1 MSPDIASQL
10 DTSPTVRM
18 IQCCWFWLLFF
29 TQIYAITFVQGFKVR
44 ILKRK
49 HNIPNL
55 HRILPVHI
63 FSQLV
68 NGMTS
73 YSTATSEKIQLLLL
87 VWEQTLLLLWWTKGA
102 FFNTVQA
109 VHHAT
114 IPFTPNYRHLP
125 GKGKEHHILNRLHL
139 RICVW
144 GGRVLPYLSQN
155 HNLIQVC

>member
-1 MSPDIASQL
+1 
-10 DTSPTVRM
+10 M

-55 HRILPVHI
+55 HRILPVDI

-73 YSTATSEKIQLLLL
+73 YSTATSERSNCCCFF
-87 VWEQTLLLLWWTKGA
+87 WEQTLLLLKDQVRG
-102 FFNTVQA
+102 FLQEHGPGGPSGNHPIHPKLQA
-109 VHHAT
+109 SS
-114 IPFTPNYRHLP
+114 P
-125 GKGKEHHILNRLHL
+125 KGKEHHILNRLHL
-139 RICVW
+139 RICRE
-144 GGRVLPYLSQN
+144 GGECYLTFPK
-155 HNLIQVC
+155 IVT